1 MAERKLG
8 AKLTAIR
15 GHMARHIDDPFQK
28 TRKHK
33 RTDSITL
40 ATMNDGK
47 IMINDTDE
55 SSYDDLIVEFKKWRS
70 SWPKPV
76 PRNPPFGGDRHGAT

>member
-28 TRKHK
+28 TRK
-33 RTDSITL
+33 TQ
-40 ATMNDGK
+40 AAMNDQ
-47 IMINDTDE
+47 D
-55 SSYDDLIVEFKKWRS
+55 YDK
-70 SWPKPV
+70 
-76 PRNPPFGGDRHGAT
+76 RHG

>member
-15 GHMARHIDDPFQK
+15 GQMARHIDHPFQK
-28 TRKHK
+28 TRKQK
-33 RTDSITL
+33 RTDSSTP
-40 ATMNDGK
+40 AAMNDGK

-55 SSYDDLIVEFKKWRS
+55 SSFDDLIVDFKKWRAHGRRQY
-70 SWPKPV
+70 PV
-76 PRNPPFGGDRHGAT
+76 TQRLAVTSTAVT